1 MANIRVL
8 RVALSGNAVVGGG
21 VMTFY
26 NTSETAT
33 GWPAA
38 VKSFLNAAPLM
49 FPTSLTFTVPNTGDV
64 LDVDT
69 GALVGSWTDGA
80 AQTPFS
86 GTNTGD
92 WAAGVGIR
100 VVWNTDVIHARRRLR
115 GSNFLVPVAAGIFDV
130 DGTVDTA
137 TISERQ
143 TAAANYITSQ
153 AQAAVYSRPKP
164 ARPGAHGTLPAVGGF
179 FAPILSATIP
189 DKVSWLRSRRV

>member
-1 MANIRVL
+1 
-8 RVALSGNAVVGGG
+8 
-21 VMTFY
+21 MTFY
-26 NTSETAT
+26 NTAEAAT

-49 FPTSLTFTVPNTGDV
+49 FPTAMTFTVPNTGDV
-64 LDVDT
+64 IEHTT
-69 GALVGSWTDGA
+69 GELLGSWTDGA

-100 VVWNTDVIHARRRLR
+100 VVWNTNVIHNRRRLR

-130 DGTVDTA
+130 DGTVDEA
-137 TISERQ
+137 TRTERL
-143 TAAANYITSQ
+143 TAANAYLTSQ
-153 AQAAVYSRPKP
+153 AQACVYSRPKP
-164 ARPGAHGTLPAVGGF
+164 ERPKAGGGTLPAVEGF
-179 FAPILSATIP
+179 YAPIISPTIP